1 MENPKL
7 AGKLA
12 TEHDRLSFGAV
23 SPRESPDARARDSNA
38 SVFEREIAFGVAGSK
53 RAQRAELFLC
63 RPATVTVLDSVTG
76 TVASSVGVSEQRDQL
91 SDRSPAERGTLL
103 AALFP
108 GSKYT

>member
-63 RPATVTVLDSVTG
+63 RPATVLDSVTD
-76 TVASSVGVSEQRDQL
+76 TVDSSVGVSEQRDQP
-91 SDRSPAERGTLL
+91 SNRSPAERGTLL